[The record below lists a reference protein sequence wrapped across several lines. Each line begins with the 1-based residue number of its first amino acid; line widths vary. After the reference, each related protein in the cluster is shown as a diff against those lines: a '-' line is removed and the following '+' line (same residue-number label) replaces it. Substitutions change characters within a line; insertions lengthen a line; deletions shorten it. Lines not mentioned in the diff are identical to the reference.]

1 MIFIRLTLA
10 FLFLISI
17 QHQVFSQ
24 KTLWASK
31 VLGYSSEYRPDQYGH
46 AYRAKQILGEPNKL
60 PALGDSPCAW
70 TSADPDSRSEE
81 WIKVGFSE
89 NIKLAQVAIGENFNP
104 GAIVRVYVYDESG
117 KEVLVYT
124 GDAAPVNVQGR
135 MLNIFP
141 AQKGLSVNAV
151 KIVLQPDKVR
161 GFNQIDAIAISE
173 KSELVQAMINLA
185 PELPKDL
192 VKENLGKNINSK
204 GMEINPV
211 ISPDGKTLYFTR
223 SHHPENVPPIEK
235 QDVWSS
241 TLTGRN
247 QWSKAINVGAPI
259 NNNENNAI
267 VSISSDGK
275 TLYLINHYRPDG
287 KVYFGLSQSFYTKNG
302 WSFPKDVNMP
312 GLYSDRNEMDLA
324 VSPHGNVMVLSL
336 QRRDTQGYRDLYV
349 SFKEKD
355 DVWSEP
361 KHMGEVINSADF
373 EGTPFLALDNKTLY
387 FSSNGY
393 SGFGGNDIFMT
404 TRLDDSWTNW
414 SKPLNLGPV
423 VNTPGWDGYFNVPAS
438 GDYAYFSSATNS
450 LGSYDIF
457 RLTLPEEIKP
467 EPVAIITGSV
477 LSSTTNEPVIADILA
492 DIKKDAQIFTSTTY
506 NPENGEYRIVLPA
519 KETYRITASAKGYF
533 PVTEEIDLLTETGFR
548 TIQKNLLLQP
558 VQAGQQIRL
567 NNTMFQQSS
576 AEVVPSSF
584 AELDRIVAAMTE
596 YPAMEILLEGHTD
609 NQGDVSKNVQ
619 LSEER
624 VQEVKKY
631 LLSKGIDFSRIQ
643 TKAWG
648 PAKPIASNA
657 TEETRKRNRRVE
669 FTILKL

>member
-324 VSPHGNVMVLSL
+324 VSPHGNVMILSL

-387 FSSNGY
+387 FSSNGH

-631 LLSKGIDFSRIQ
+631 LLSKGIDSSRIQ

-669 FTILKL
+669 FTVLKL